1 MYSLV
6 FVHRIDFEVSRVKVM
21 RKSVVALWTRG
32 HEVFTYFN
40 NGEKGQ
46 RLAAAESESKSQLP
60 LMGGAYLL
68 LLRC

>member
-40 NGEKGQ
+40 NREKGQ
-46 RLAAAESESKSQLP
+46 RLAEFGQENTLVIASNLFQQHKHK
-60 LMGGAYLL
+60 
-68 LLRC
+68 R

>member
-46 RLAAAESESKSQLP
+46 RLAEFGQENTRVIASNLFQQHKHK
-60 LMGGAYLL
+60 
-68 LLRC
+68 R